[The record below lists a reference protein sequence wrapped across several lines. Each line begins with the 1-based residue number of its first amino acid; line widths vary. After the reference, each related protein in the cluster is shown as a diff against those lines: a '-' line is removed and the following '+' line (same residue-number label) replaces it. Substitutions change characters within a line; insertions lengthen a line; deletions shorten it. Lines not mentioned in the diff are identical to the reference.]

1 MVRRII
7 SISLALIGLLV
18 GAGFATGQETIQY
31 FISFGSNGI
40 WGALIAGVI
49 IAIGGMVILQLGSYY
64 MADEH
69 QEVYNSIS
77 HKWVSRFMDVA
88 TILTL
93 FSLGFVMLAGAGSTL
108 EQQFGWPAWVGST
121 IMLVLVLA
129 TGFLDID
136 RVSQVIGAITP
147 AIVLAVLI
155 AFVYMM
161 TNLPEDLSTVEAQ
174 ATALE
179 PAMSH
184 WFLSGINYAGL
195 CLITG
200 VSMVLVIG
208 GSYLSPRE
216 AGLGGLVGGIC
227 YMALLLMMV
236 VMMYFGVETIA
247 DAEVPTLKIF
257 DQIAPWM
264 ALVVV
269 WIIYAMIYNTCIGM
283 FYALGRRLAA
293 GNQAKFRT
301 YFIVATLI
309 GFAVSFI
316 GFSDLMS
323 VVYPFLGYL
332 GLVLTVVMVFAY
344 LKDRKKIS
352 AEAERRVRIRSLFI
366 QQHHPDEKFTRK
378 DEREVKELLAESVAN
393 DSNLRQ
399 TVLTEVVEELVN
411 DDEVPL
417 DGDVEEIVE
426 EILDESTEATLATET
441 EANTNEEESPK
452 N

>member
-40 WGALIAGVI
+40 WGAIIAGTVI
-49 IAIGGMVILQLGSYY
+49 GIGGMVILQLGSYY

-69 QEVYNSIS
+69 QEVYNSIA
-77 HKWVSRFMDVA
+77 HKWVSRFMDIA
-88 TILTL
+88 TMITL
-93 FSLGFVMLAGAGSTL
+93 FALGFVMLAGAGSTL

-121 IMLVLVLA
+121 IMLILVLA

-136 RVSQVIGAITP
+136 RVSKVIGAITP
-147 AIVLAVLI
+147 LIIIAVII
-155 AFVYMM
+155 AFVYVM

-179 PAMSH
+179 PAMSN
-184 WFLSGINYAGL
+184 WFLSSINYAGL
-195 CLITG
+195 CLILAA
-200 VSMVLVIG
+200 SMVLVIG
-208 GSYLSPRE
+208 GSFLSPRE

-227 YMALLLMMV
+227 YTILLLMMV
-236 VMMYFGVETIA
+236 VMMYFGVEMIA

-293 GNQAKFRT
+293 GKQSKFRP
-301 YFIVATLI
+301 YFFAATLV
-309 GFAVSFI
+309 GFAVSFV
-316 GFSDLMS
+316 GFSDLMGIM
-323 VVYPFLGYL
+323 YPILGYL
-332 GLVLTVVMVFAY
+332 GLVLIAVMVFAY
-344 LKDRKKIS
+344 LKDRKLIS
-352 AEAERRVRIRSLFI
+352 AEAERRVRIRSLFT

>member
-31 FISFGSNGI
+31 FISFGKNGI
-40 WGALIAGVI
+40 WGAIIAGTI
-49 IAIGGMVILQLGSYY
+49 IGIGGMVILQLGSYY

-69 QEVYNSIS
+69 QEVYNSIA

-88 TILTL
+88 TMITL

-121 IMLVLVLA
+121 IMVALVLA

-147 AIVLAVLI
+147 LIVVAVII
-155 AFVYMM
+155 AFSYVML
-161 TNLPEDLSTVEAQ
+161 NLPEDLSTVEE
-174 ATALE
+174 TALTLE
-179 PAMSH
+179 PAMNH
-184 WFLSGINYAGL
+184 WFLSAVNYAGL
-195 CLITG
+195 CLILAA
-200 VSMVLVIG
+200 SMVLVIG
-208 GSYLSPRE
+208 GSFLSPRE
-216 AGLGGLVGGIC
+216 AGLGGFVGGVAYTI
-227 YMALLLMMV
+227 LLMMMV
-236 VMMYFGVETIA
+236 VMMYFGVDMIA

-257 DQIAPWM
+257 EQIAPWL

-301 YFIVATLI
+301 YFIAATLV
-309 GFAVSFI
+309 GFAVSFV
-316 GFSDLMS
+316 GFSDLMGIM
-323 VVYPFLGYL
+323 YPILGYL
-332 GLVLTVVMVFAY
+332 GLALIAVMIFAY

-352 AEAERRVRIRSLFI
+352 AEAERRVRIRSLFT
-366 QQHHPDEKFTRK
+366 QQHHPDEDFTRK
-378 DEREVKELLAESVAN
+378 DEREVKELLAQSVAN
-393 DSNLRQ
+393 DENLRQ

-417 DGDVEEIVE
+417 EGDVDQIVD
-426 EILDESTEATLATET
+426 EILDDSTDATLATET
-441 EANTNEEESPK
+441 EANTSEEDSAK
-452 N
+452 S